1 MDKKQVY
8 KTNAVIVI
16 GFAML
21 GFYFKANWLY
31 AISGAVF
38 LITVLSFSGA
48 KLIANRWMFVGKT
61 LGNFNAKVILSVFF
75 FLILFPISLI
85 KRLFT
90 IGHIKQQLTT
100 WQMPD
105 KEKVLDLKKLF

>member
-8 KTNAVIVI
+8 KTNVVIVI

-31 AISGAVF
+31 AISGVVF

-48 KLIANRWMFVGKT
+48 KLVANVWLFLGKT
-61 LGNFNAKVILSVFF
+61 LGNFNAKIILSGFF

-90 IGHIKQQLTT
+90 TRRVKPQLST
-100 WQMPD
+100 WQTPD
-105 KEKVLDLKKLF
+105 KGKVLDFKKLF